1 MHAAAHTSLRSGLH
15 SVADYAADFAD
26 SLATRPAGSA
36 VGSAA
41 LRRDL
46 DQPCPEHGTPAEIVI
61 QELVRGVA
69 PGLVASGSP
78 RYFGFVMSGTTPA
91 SLMADWLTSVWDQN
105 AQVEATSPAAAAV
118 EAIVARWVLELLGLP
133 AQASVGLVTG
143 GQMANFTALAAARQT
158 VLERAGWDFDRQGL
172 FGAPAAVVMMSES
185 AHATVRSA
193 LRMLGFGGSQIH
205 LIPCDSE
212 GCMQLDT
219 LQEEIRKASG
229 LPLILSLQ
237 AGNVNTGAFEP
248 IGPIADLVRTENAWI
263 HVDGAFGLWAAASP
277 QLRHLLQGVERADSW
292 ATDAHKWLN
301 VPYDSGLVMV
311 KSAAAHRRLKTERCS
326 YAGEAGDDRRDGST
340 WAPEN
345 SRRARAFV
353 LYAVLREFG
362 REGIRDV
369 VERCCERARQ
379 LAAGLRQLPG
389 ARVLNEVVLNQ
400 VIFDLGARPGQDSD
414 AFHGAVA
421 AKLQA
426 DGRCW
431 IGTTRWQGRAVLRV
445 SIANRSTMADDIAA
459 TLAAVR
465 ECSEWVA
472 AI

>member
-15 SVADYAADFAD
+15 SVADYASDFAD

-91 SLMADWLTSVWDQN
+91 SLMADWLTSAWDQN
-105 AQVEATSPAAAAV
+105 AQVEAASPAAAAI

-143 GQMANFTALAAARQT
+143 GQMANFTALAAARHT
-158 VLERAGWDFDRQGL
+158 VLERAGWDCDRYGL
-172 FGAPAAVVMMSES
+172 FGAPAPVVLMSEA

-193 LRMLGFGGSQIH
+193 LRMLGFGAGQIH
-205 LIPCDSE
+205 SIPCDSE
-212 GCMQLDT
+212 GRMRL
-219 LQEEIRKASG
+219 EELEVEICNARG
-229 LPLILSLQ
+229 RPLILSLQ

-248 IGPIADLVRTENAWI
+248 IGPIADLVLTENAWI
-263 HVDGAFGLWAAASP
+263 HVDGAFGLWAAVSP
-277 QLRHLLQGVERADSW
+277 ELRHLLQDLGRADSW

-301 VPYDSGLVMV
+301 VPYDSGLVIV
-311 KSAAAHRRLKTERCS
+311 KNPADHRRMKTERCS
-326 YAGEAGDDRRDGST
+326 YAGEQAEDRRDGST

-353 LYAVLREFG
+353 LYVVLRELG

-379 LAAGLRQLPG
+379 LAAGLRQMPG

-431 IGTTRWQGRAVLRV
+431 IGTTRWQGRTVLRV
-445 SIANRSTMADDIAA
+445 SIANRSTMAGDIAA

-472 AI
+472 AT